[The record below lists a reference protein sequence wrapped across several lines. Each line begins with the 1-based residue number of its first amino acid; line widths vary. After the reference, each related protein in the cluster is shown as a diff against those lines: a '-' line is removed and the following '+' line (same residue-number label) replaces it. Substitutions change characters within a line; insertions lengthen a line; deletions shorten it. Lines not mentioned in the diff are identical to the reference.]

1 MTNNKQVKI
10 ILITGYLGAGKT
22 TILNRILSNSEGIH
36 AAVIVNDIGE
46 INVDAGLIRDGG
58 YAREGDVIPLTNGC
72 LCCTL
77 SNDLSL
83 QLGDLADTGNFDY
96 IIIEASGICEP
107 IPITFTISAFCNQS
121 KRSSKHAHLELDNIV
136 AVVDCARMYDEFNG
150 GKSLLSADLDD
161 DDIENLLIQQ
171 IEFCSTLVLNKIDL
185 VTSEQLK
192 ELKALVRGLQRDAVI
207 VEAENGVI
215 PMSELIN
222 TQRFDFDKA
231 FKSAVWMDAMEHPEE
246 HDDPEVL
253 EYEISTFV
261 YRRRQPFDVN
271 AFNAFVRTWTRSIV
285 RVKGTIWIQ
294 RDPDMS
300 YVFEQAGKQ
309 VQMYENGLFSAAFPE
324 KEQEQLLREQPELLK
339 DWDPVCGDRMIRLCF
354 IGRHLDRK
362 AIEEGLDACLTEWNK

>member
-294 RDPDMS
+294 QDPDMS

-339 DWDPVCGDRMIRLCF
+339 DWDPVCGDHMIRLCF
-354 IGRHLDRK
+354 IGRHMDRK